1 MGGGGAQGRE
11 ADLVRDYSY
20 VTKANA
26 KAKSVG
32 GWLEESHL
40 SGYFFLFAPIFW
52 EGGGDIQMNFYPNV
66 NAV

>member
-1 MGGGGAQGRE
+1 M
-11 ADLVRDYSY
+11 
-20 VTKANA
+20 KANA

-40 SGYFFLFAPIFW
+40 SGCFLPFFAPIFW

-66 NAV
+66 NTV